1 MTVIALGRRTTRL
14 ETDRAAR
21 KRDRDI
27 AALEEMSDAELSAK
41 IWRRLLFVDPAL
53 ADRWD
58 AANAR
63 AAAQALARAEDPF
76 WFRKPYFYVLEAWKE
91 IWAEADAK
99 LAAME
104 LRDMSVISLQNRLNR
119 IDRGTSGR
127 VEDMSDAQLLR
138 IIARGEPD
146 PAAFLAMS
154 EAEQTAVME
163 RIVREPG
170 L

>member
-14 ETDRAAR
+14 EIDRAAR

-27 AALEEMSDAELSAK
+27 AALDDISDGELHAK
-41 IWRRLLFVDPAL
+41 IRHRLLFVDPAL

-63 AAAQALARAEDPF
+63 AEAQELSRAKDPF
-76 WFRKPYFYVLEAWKE
+76 WFRTPYFYVTEAWKE

-104 LRDMSVISLQNRLNR
+104 H
-119 IDRGTSGR
+119 
-127 VEDMSDAQLLR
+127 AK
-138 IIARGEPD
+138 
-146 PAAFLAMS
+146 
-154 EAEQTAVME
+154 
-163 RIVREPG
+163 
-170 L
+170 